1 MELKKAV
8 GKAVRDIRNSK
19 GLRQEFFS
27 DVSSSSHISRVESG
41 QYGATVEFI
50 DKIAGAMHIH
60 PLTLLTLS
68 FLNAYDDQNVSNLQG
83 IVMKEL
89 EELNVLK

>member
-8 GKAVRDIRNSK
+8 GKAIKDVRNSK

-41 QYGATVEFI
+41 QYGATIEFI
-50 DKIAGAMHIH
+50 EKIAGAMDIH

-68 FLNAYDDQNVSNLQG
+68 FLNVNDEQDAASLQQ
-83 IVMKEL
+83 VVLKEL
-89 EELNVLK
+89 AELSVLK